1 MQTFVEQ
8 LAELPLFSDLSAN
21 QLHRLL
27 EVFEE
32 HRVASG
38 EVLFEA
44 GSAPSTVWLLVKGSL
59 SVRDTSGEVLQIS
72 PPAQVGELSALTG
85 EDRNLSAVAATPCA
99 LLGAPV
105 ATFQRFLEA
114 NGAIAFVVHRNLLR
128 VAARKLGRDRRRL
141 TEMRDNIKGTQ
152 RAMKIMR
159 DALLESEDTPLHA
172 ALFEQL
178 DALVEQ
184 NRKIHYLV
192 EPSRMVP
199 TDFRLDGAMRPV
211 RALSREWLYFA
222 SPPPDLQPGAEV
234 SGELI
239 LDGVEIAVSGR
250 VERVSRTE
258 ASVYL
263 DNLIPDYDA
272 TLVRHLSRAQLL
284 DVVL

>member
-159 DALLESEDTPLHA
+159 DALLESEDTPGPDGCRRRPGSPRRPGRA
-172 ALFEQL
+172 PRGRARPPRPCWPPRG
-178 DALVEQ
+178 AGG
-184 NRKIHYLV
+184 RCG
-192 EPSRMVP
+192 SR
-199 TDFRLDGAMRPV
+199 RR
-211 RALSREWLYFA
+211 
-222 SPPPDLQPGAEV
+222 
-234 SGELI
+234 
-239 LDGVEIAVSGR
+239 
-250 VERVSRTE
+250 
-258 ASVYL
+258 
-263 DNLIPDYDA
+263 
-272 TLVRHLSRAQLL
+272 
-284 DVVL
+284 